1 MYKIFNLLIDIF
13 VYSSKE
19 SMSLKSKFVCNCKCF
34 TKSDILGSIRKK
46 GADSFVEVRTI
57 TLATTGCGRC
67 KQEVERIVL
76 DEITNHAV
84 RRMQLKIDFG
94 D

>member
-1 MYKIFNLLIDIF
+1 MKN
-13 VYSSKE
+13 
-19 SMSLKSKFVCNCKCF
+19 KFVCNCKCV
-34 TKSDILGSIRKK
+34 TKKEILGSIRKK
-46 GADSFVEVRTI
+46 GADSFLEVRTI

-67 KQEVERIVL
+67 KPEVERIVL
-76 DEITNHAV
+76 DELTSHDV